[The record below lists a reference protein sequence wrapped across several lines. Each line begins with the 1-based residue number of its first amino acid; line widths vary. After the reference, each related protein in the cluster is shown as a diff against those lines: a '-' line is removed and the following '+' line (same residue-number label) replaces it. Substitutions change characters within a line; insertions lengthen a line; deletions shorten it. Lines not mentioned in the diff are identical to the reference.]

1 MTAKKKI
8 KLELFF
14 LRLLGYLIFIAL
26 LLTFAILRHRVIE
39 FAIIIIGYTFLR
51 WCFPTTWHH
60 KSVIMCIVYSIIFFM
75 VLVELSLPIYISI
88 CSSVLIALCFTNL
101 LYIFQSKL
109 DTIEELKLEKVEL
122 EDSIHNL
129 MCKIYTKDIYAM
141 DEKELYEHCRS
152 KGLSEEQCRVAYF
165 IVNQRLKGK
174 ELYSAIGYSE
184 AHSKRLRKAILDKIK
199 N

>member
-1 MTAKKKI
+1 
-8 KLELFF
+8 
-14 LRLLGYLIFIAL
+14 
-26 LLTFAILRHRVIE
+26 
-39 FAIIIIGYTFLR
+39 
-51 WCFPTTWHH
+51 
-60 KSVIMCIVYSIIFFM
+60 M

-122 EDSIHNL
+122 EESIHNL

-141 DEKELYEHCRS
+141 DERELYEHCRS

-184 AHSKRLRKAILDKIK
+184 SQSKRLRKAILDKIK